1 MGQADNLRRRRLNF
15 IRRRRRKNQSA
26 AMTVIEHLDELRS
39 RLIKSLLGFLVL
51 SIFAFAFFRPIS
63 DFLLE
68 PLCSLDQDKLGPQGC
83 RLIAV
88 GPLEPFLVR
97 LKVTAMVAVICSAPL
112 WLYQIWAFVTPGL
125 TLKEKRYAGPFIGT
139 SVLLFG
145 LGTFFAYATLPAA
158 LNLLIGLGGGNVVP
172 FFRANDYLNFV
183 GLVLLAFG
191 LSFLLPLVLFFLG
204 LAGIVTRDGLRSHRR
219 HALIGIALLSA
230 IITPSQDP
238 YTMLAMAVP
247 LYAFYEL
254 VIFLLKFVERRRA
267 KEAAAQV
274 D

>member
-1 MGQADNLRRRRLNF
+1 
-15 IRRRRRKNQSA
+15 
-26 AMTVIEHLDELRS
+26 MTVVEHLDELRS
-39 RLIKSLLGFLVL
+39 RLIKSLVAFLFI

-68 PLCSLDQDKLGPQGC
+68 PLCDLDPDKLGPQGC

-97 LKVTAMVAVICSAPL
+97 LKVTAMVALVCSAPI

-125 TLKEKRYAGPFIGT
+125 TLREKRYAGPFIGT

-145 LGTFFAYATLPAA
+145 LGTFFAYVTLPAA

-183 GLVLLAFG
+183 GLILLAFG

-204 LAGIVTRDGLRSHRR
+204 LAGIVSREALASHRR
-219 HALIGIALLSA
+219 HALVAIAVLA
-230 IITPSQDP
+230 AVITPSQDP
-238 YTMLAMAVP
+238 YTMLAMVVP
-247 LYAFYEL
+247 LYLFYEL
-254 VIFLLKFVERRRA
+254 VILLLKIVDRRRA
-267 KEAAAQV
+267 RSESRT
-274 D
+274 DG

>member
-1 MGQADNLRRRRLNF
+1 MGQADNLRRRRLSF
-15 IRRRRRKNQSA
+15 IRRRRRKNKAA

-39 RLIKSLLGFLVL
+39 RLIKSLVAFLTISVVAF
-51 SIFAFAFFRPIS
+51 IFFKPIS
-63 DFLLE
+63 NLLLE
-68 PLCSLDQDKLGPQGC
+68 PLCDLDPGKLGPQGC

-97 LKVTAMVAVICSAPL
+97 LKVTAMVAFVGSAPI
-112 WLYQIWAFVTPGL
+112 WLYQVWAFVTPGL
-125 TLKEKRYAGPFIGT
+125 TLREKRYAGPFIAT
-139 SVLLFG
+139 SLFLFS
-145 LGTFFAYATLPAA
+145 LGTLFAYLTLPAA

-204 LAGIVTRDGLRSHRR
+204 LAGVVSRDALRRHRR
-219 HALIGIALLSA
+219 HAIVAIALIAA

-247 LYAFYEL
+247 LYLFYEV
-254 VIFLLKFVERRRA
+254 VILLLRIVERRKAR
-267 KEAAAQV
+267 AAAEAT
-274 D
+274 